1 MSGLQPEDLE
11 ARARKALSEGDRHA
25 AERIDQALAAL
36 PSLSSDLSVLRVDI
50 ARLRRSRTDVR
61 DLTHQAL
68 SQWFDAAPSRSPMGA
83 SGHMKGPA
91 QIDHLSARSDPVLS
105 LARQVLLDP
114 NSFDQSA
121 RPSFHGLAGC
131 CFLPRVDWSPVT
143 AAGLVLARGM
153 AADAREMAR
162 VLGGDPTTGNEG
174 LGLDDPVEVHGDQRI
189 IIIGGSDN
197 WYHFVLDYLPRLLA
211 VAEIGLPELG
221 WKVGLTKGLLDLF
234 TPVIDILGLSPESV
248 VWLNPETAHFFPRAI
263 CISNFNLE
271 ARPHPHGMALLRRF
285 FQPKL
290 EARTP
295 GPERI
300 YVSRAGIHRRR
311 LSNEVA
317 LLDGLA
323 ARGFSVI
330 SPETLGLE
338 EQIRLFQDARV
349 VVGVHGSALT
359 NIVWCRD
366 LAGLLE
372 LASYPSGISWRNTD
386 PHFSVLSRLLG
397 AKYQRLRAG
406 AEETVT
412 PGDHMSDFSLVPA
425 AVFDAL
431 DRLIA
436 EVDG

>member
-1 MSGLQPEDLE
+1 MSGTMPQDLE
-11 ARARKALSEGDRHA
+11 TRARKALSEGDRHA
-25 AERIDQALAAL
+25 ATLVDQAFAAL

-68 SQWFDAAPSRSPMGA
+68 SQWFDAAPSRAPTGS

-91 QIDHLSARSDPVLS
+91 QIDHLSKRADPILP

-162 VLGGDPTTGNEG
+162 VLGVDPTTGNEG

-221 WKVGLTKGLLDLF
+221 WKVGLTKGSLDLF

-248 VWLNPETAHFFPRAI
+248 VWLAPETAHFFPRAI

-290 EARTP
+290 EARAP

-436 EVDG
+436 KVDG